1 MRAPPSR
8 SREGNAFRSQTDFSS
23 SGATT
28 LLSAG
33 TAIAVAQIFP
43 TTTRKFSPS
52 GSIPVAYHHKNC
64 LETVGIVR
72 AVGLKHSRED
82 SQCWTWALRE

>member
-1 MRAPPSR
+1 VAEPEETIPDPRQISGPP
-8 SREGNAFRSQTDFSS
+8 
-23 SGATT
+23 GATT

-43 TTTRKFSPS
+43 TATRKFSPS
-52 GSIPVAYHHKNC
+52 DSIPVAYDHKNC

-72 AVGLKHSRED
+72 AVGR
-82 SQCWTWALRE
+82 